1 MSIPVT
7 MLIVQ
12 NAYIG
17 EGWVLSAHARAKL
30 DAKQKNGGL
39 TYEKPRPLPHVA
51 YEARPTA
58 WFLVQ
63 RPE

>member
-17 EGWVLSAHARAKL
+17 EGWVLSAHARTKL

-39 TYEKPRPLPHVA
+39 TYKKPRPLPHVA
-51 YEARPTA
+51 YEAHPTT
-58 WFLVQ
+58 
-63 RPE
+63 